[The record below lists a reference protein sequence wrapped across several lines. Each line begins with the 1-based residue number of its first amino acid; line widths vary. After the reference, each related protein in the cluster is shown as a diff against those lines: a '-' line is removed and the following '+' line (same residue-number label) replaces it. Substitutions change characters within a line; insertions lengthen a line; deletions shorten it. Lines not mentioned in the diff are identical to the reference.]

1 MMTSHTSFRRF
12 VTITLSDLHMRIIL
26 NIVYDIRVFTYWG
39 KKDFRES
46 RDYLLLFLSVNIVA
60 KMQGCPRIP
69 SGERHDA
76 S

>member
-1 MMTSHTSFRRF
+1 MMTSHTPFRRF
-12 VTITLSDLHMRIIL
+12 VTITISDLDMRIIL
-26 NIVYDIRVFTYWG
+26 NILYDIPVFTYWG

-46 RDYLLLFLSVNIVA
+46 RDYLLLFLSVNILV
-60 KMQGCPRIP
+60 KLQSCPRIP

>member
-12 VTITLSDLHMRIIL
+12 VTITISDLHMRIIL
-26 NIVYDIRVFTYWG
+26 NIVYDIPVFTYRG

-60 KMQGCPRIP
+60 KMQSCPRIP

>member
-12 VTITLSDLHMRIIL
+12 VTITISDLDMRIIL
-26 NIVYDIRVFTYWG
+26 NILYDIPVFTDWG

-60 KMQGCPRIP
+60 SQRRTKR
-69 SGERHDA
+69 
-76 S
+76 